1 MARWEYDGK
10 ETLLDNDLGREM
22 SGFVQVIFLNSSL
35 GDFRPWGLMKQ
46 HELKMQSGK
55 KNTTRTTNQ
64 AVKGS
69 SKVLGE
75 NLFVCQAKL
84 SSGEAYSDLLFL
96 QPVLIVKN

>member
-1 MARWEYDGK
+1 M
-10 ETLLDNDLGREM
+10 
-22 SGFVQVIFLNSSL
+22 
-35 GDFRPWGLMKQ
+35 
-46 HELKMQSGK
+46 
-55 KNTTRTTNQ
+55 
-64 AVKGS
+64 KGS